1 MTDKEIPDSDSVLDI
16 DSYAANRRVFR
27 RRSVLWPAKITV
39 GNHEFSCQV
48 WNLSLGGARV
58 RVDVPLRIGAEVTLS
73 VMSRSAI
80 PAVIA
85 WTEEEALGLDF
96 HADTDEIKTLFEDR
110 LHILGIDD

>member
-1 MTDKEIPDSDSVLDI
+1 MTDKEVTDTDSVLDVE
-16 DSYAANRRVFR
+16 DNASNRRVFR
-27 RRSVLWPAKITV
+27 RRSVLWPAKINV

-58 RVDVPLRIGAEVTLS
+58 RVDVPLRVGAEVTLS

-96 HADTDEIKTLFEDR
+96 HADVEEVRALFEDR